1 MRWLVD
7 QFKAKEGID
16 LSLNAMAMQR
26 LKDEAENAKKQ
37 LSSSDSIDINIPFI
51 TTAEGTPKHI
61 QETLTRA
68 AFERLISD
76 LLERCVKP
84 VKSCIADS
92 GLKSSEIDDIILVG
106 GSTRVPAVIKLVQD
120 NFGKTPKA
128 TVNPDEAVALGAAI
142 Q

>member
-1 MRWLVD
+1 
-7 QFKAKEGID
+7 
-16 LSLNAMAMQR
+16 MQR

-37 LSSSDSIDINIPFI
+37 LSSSESVDINIPFV
-51 TTAEGTPKHI
+51 TTVEGTPKHI

-76 LLERCVKP
+76 LLDRCVKP
-84 VKSCIADS
+84 VKSCITDS

-106 GSTRVPAVIKLVQD
+106 GSTRVPSVIKLVQD